1 MRCITHRPLIL
12 ASLILLA
19 LEFQQVA
26 VAEPATTPQRQ
37 LVWQPSKLSQGYP
50 VLFQLQTP
58 ATTQAVSAV
67 WLGHEIV
74 FSRATR
80 NTTTSGM
87 WYGLAGVPAETVPGT
102 YELAIT
108 ETHSPGTPVDIR
120 TKIKVARALFPKVTV
135 KVPKQFTEPS
145 AEQLS
150 EISADR
156 DLKQKIFATQSNQ
169 QQWAG
174 AFVPPASAPI
184 SDVFGTQRI
193 FNGAVK
199 GRPHEGLDYAVP
211 AGTEVHAVNHG
222 TVILARQLFFE
233 GGCVVVD
240 HGFGLLSLYL
250 HLSEISVKEGEEV
263 ASGQVLGLSGGT
275 GRASGP
281 HLHLAIR
288 WQGVYLNPAIL
299 MKLKVP
305 GD

>member
-1 MRCITHRPLIL
+1 MRLAIRRTQIL
-12 ASLILLA
+12 AGLILLA

-26 VAEPATTPQRQ
+26 LGASKTPPQRQ
-37 LVWQPSKLSQGYP
+37 LVWQPSKLLQGSP
-50 VLFQLQTP
+50 VLFQLQAP

-74 FSRATR
+74 FSSATRRAT
-80 NTTTSGM
+80 SAM

-102 YELAIT
+102 YDLLIT
-108 ETHSPGTPVDIR
+108 QTRSQGKPIEIR
-120 TKIKVARALFPKVTV
+120 AKIKIARALFPKVTV
-135 KVPKQFTEPS
+135 KVPKQYTEPS
-145 AEQLS
+145 PEQLS

-156 DLKQKIFATQSNQ
+156 DLKQKIFATQSTQ

-174 AFVPPASAPI
+174 AFVAPASAPI
-184 SDVFGTQRI
+184 SGVFGTQRI
-193 FNGAVK
+193 FNGAVQS
-199 GRPHEGLDYAVP
+199 RHLGLDFAVP
-211 AGTEVHAVNHG
+211 AGTEVRTVNHG
-222 TVILARQLFFE
+222 TVILARKLFFE

-240 HGFGLLSLYL
+240 HGLGLLSLYL

>member
-1 MRCITHRPLIL
+1 
-12 ASLILLA
+12 
-19 LEFQQVA
+19 
-26 VAEPATTPQRQ
+26 
-37 LVWQPSKLSQGYP
+37 
-50 VLFQLQTP
+50 
-58 ATTQAVSAV
+58 
-67 WLGHEIV
+67 
-74 FSRATR
+74 
-80 NTTTSGM
+80 M

-108 ETHSPGTPVDIR
+108 ETRSPGTPVEIR

-145 AEQLS
+145 AEQLN
-150 EISADR
+150 EILADR
-156 DLKQKIFATQSNQ
+156 DLKQKIFATQSTQ

-174 AFVPPASAPI
+174 AFLPPASAPI

-193 FNGAVK
+193 FNGAVQSK
-199 GRPHEGLDYAVP
+199 HQGLDFAVP
-211 AGTEVHAVNHG
+211 SGSAVHAVNHG
-222 TVILARQLFFE
+222 TVILARKLFFE

-240 HGFGLLSLYL
+240 HGLGLLSLYL
-250 HLSEISVKEGEEV
+250 HLSEISVKEGGGI

-305 GD
+305 VD